1 MAELCVWRNEHRPLR
16 VCALYLSAQ
25 SDRPHVATVCC
36 VPVQNFRGF
45 DIANH
50 FNEWA
55 GGTDT
60 GEPDYSAFPTPA
72 QQEAFC
78 AAYLT
83 ETQGSADGTSELVAE
98 ASKFVL
104 ANHWYWGLWAINQ
117 ARDEGCEDFAYLT
130 YAQRRIGQ
138 YYKMMQ

>member
-1 MAELCVWRNEHRPLR
+1 M
-16 VCALYLSAQ
+16 CA
-25 SDRPHVATVCC
+25 
-36 VPVQNFRGF
+36 VQNFRGF

-55 GGTDT
+55 GGTDD
-60 GEPDYSAFPTPA
+60 GEPDYSAFPTAA

-83 ETQGSADGTSELVAE
+83 EAQGSADGTAELVAE

-104 ANHWYWGLWAINQ
+104 ADHWYWGLWAINQ
-117 ARDEGCEDFAYLT
+117 ARDEGCEDFPYLT

-138 YYKMMQ
+138 YYKIIE